1 MLRPIRLCIIGRVN
15 LDEIK
20 RLANEAHL
28 RTLGDLG
35 LVGLITATAFWIAS
49 AFELN
54 EHINRW
60 TADLEFVQADELRT
74 TLLVLAAGLGWFSWR
89 RWTELRR
96 ELALRV
102 ELEADLA
109 RWLSEN
115 RDLTRRSLELQER
128 ERKDIAQELH
138 DELGQYLNAI
148 EIEAVGLRPQLG
160 AGSRGAESVE
170 RIRGMARHVYEV
182 ARRMM
187 YRLRPVGLDEFGL
200 EEALQHLVEGW
211 QQQRPDVRYTLSID
225 PDLPEL
231 GEALNMAVFRMV
243 QESLTNVARH
253 SAAHNA
259 AVRLSLANEHTLR
272 LTVEDD
278 GRGLPDELRPGLGLT
293 GMRERAELLGG
304 SMSIG
309 AATGDSRTSGTV
321 TIFTLPVSS
330 DTAAAEQGESP

>member
-1 MLRPIRLCIIGRVN
+1 MNV
-15 LDEIK
+15 DEIRK
-20 RLANEAHL
+20 VTSETHL
-28 RTLGDLG
+28 RTLSDLFV
-35 LVGLITATAFWIAS
+35 VGLATVLAFSVAS
-49 AFELN
+49 ALELN

-74 TLLVLAAGLGWFSWR
+74 TLLVLAAGLGWFSLR
-89 RWTELRR
+89 RWTELRH

-109 RWLSEN
+109 RSLSDN
-115 RDLTRRSLELQER
+115 RDLTRHSLELQER

-148 EIEAVGLRPQLG
+148 EIEAVGLRPQLV

-187 YRLRPVGLDEFGL
+187 YRLRPVGLDEFGI

-225 PDLPEL
+225 PELPEL
-231 GEALNMAVFRMV
+231 GEELNMAVFRMV
-243 QESLTNVARH
+243 QESLTNIARH
-253 SAAHNA
+253 SAAHSA
-259 AVRLSLANEHTLR
+259 AVRLSLADKHTLR
-272 LTVEDD
+272 LMIEDD
-278 GRGLPDELRPGLGLT
+278 GRGLPDDLRPGLGLT
-293 GMRERAELLGG
+293 GMRERAELFGG
-304 SMSIG
+304 SMAIG
-309 AATGDSRTSGTV
+309 AATGDSRPSGTV
-321 TIFTLPVSS
+321 TVFTLPVSS
-330 DTAAAEQGESP
+330 DTAASERGETP